1 MEWLFFIISYLDL
14 WLISFY
20 AVAIFNTFAAE
31 ENLLA
36 NQISTKHM
44 KTKQLFTFLIALL
57 LMQGAAIRTS
67 AADFVDDINATS
79 NKYAFGHRVIYEMN
93 VGMFTSEG
101 TFAAAQNKL
110 SDLKK
115 LGVDVI
121 WLMPIYPRGGGL
133 NSPYAATDFKSIKS
147 SYGNLN
153 NLKNFVNAAHNLNM
167 EVWLDWVPNHTAT
180 NAGWVSSH
188 PEYYTKSNG
197 NFVNPSGY
205 GDVYQLNYN
214 NSSLVNAMNDCLKY
228 WIQNAGIDGYR
239 CDFVSSSGIPD
250 SYWSSAIPLIKDYA
264 KNTCGKSNFYFLAE
278 CDLDADRKGQLNIG
292 WDYDYAWGFQAG
304 RLAYDIGGNGGGTY
318 GTTLKNSITNFFNN
332 GSYGNLDRM
341 MYLTNHD
348 QNWSSG
354 TLANMYGDNRYA
366 FTVLEFTLYGM
377 PLIYNGQEIGDNKKL
392 DYFNDSK
399 IDWNNVDYKM
409 KNTIRTLTALKH
421 SVDAFRDGKTTAGR
435 GELTWLTTDN
445 KSVLAYKRS
454 HNGSEAIVVLNLG
467 VAKDVTI
474 SGQPAGNY
482 TQWLDSKTIANGV
495 QRKSVSMGSS
505 YTFNMDY
512 RGYAVFVKD
521 GSSSSSGN
529 NSGSSAN
536 NSGTGKTNIYVKSNH
551 NNINIWAW
559 DSNGNSLN
567 SGSWPGATLGAA
579 DANGWRCASYDAS
592 SVSFKFSDSGNSES
606 GEYYNLSGNGY
617 FYYMGS
623 GLIKADEMPYS
634 NGQKVAYF
642 ARQGSED
649 DWSAVSCYAWNS
661 SGNAGLGGWP
671 GKACTQVGTVRYF
684 VNGTQVERKL
694 WKIDLSNVAE
704 GANLIFNNN
713 NNGQQLADKSCQY
726 GVFYS
731 DAAYSV
737 PVSST
742 SSSTS
747 TPSKTI
753 TVYVKSNYSN
763 INIYAWNSDGSNLG
777 GVDWPGLAASSVKN
791 GWHYVTF
798 TADKVNFKFNDNGA
812 NESGEYYNLTSDAY
826 FYYLGTALIK
836 ASEMKYNQGEKIAYF
851 ARQASEDDWSAAS
864 CYAWSGS
871 GNAGLGNWPGKA
883 CTQAGTVRYFV
894 NGTQVERKLW
904 KIDLSNVAEGANLIF
919 NNNNNGQQLADKSCQ
934 YGAFYTGNT
943 YTVPTWDTSAYAKA
957 FELFYDDEDTFSNT
971 TNAITTINGSRDDRG
986 EWFTLSGQRV
996 AKPTKGIYIHNGR
1009 KVVVR

>member
-1 MEWLFFIISYLDL
+1 MKIKHLMSI
-14 WLISFY
+14 
-20 AVAIFNTFAAE
+20 
-31 ENLLA
+31 LLA
-36 NQISTKHM
+36 WV
-44 KTKQLFTFLIALL
+44 LALGSFS
-57 LMQGAAIRTS
+57 QAS

-79 NKYAFGHRVIYEMN
+79 KKYGFGHRVIYEMN

-133 NSPYAATDFKSIKS
+133 NSPYAATDFKAIKS
-147 SYGNLN
+147 SYGNLS
-153 NLKNFVNAAHNLNM
+153 NLKSFVNKAHELNM
-167 EVWLDWVPNHTAT
+167 DVWLDWVPNHTAT

-188 PEYYTKSNG
+188 PEYYKKNG
-197 NFVNPSGY
+197 NNFVNPSGY
-205 GDVYQLNYN
+205 GDVYQLNYS
-214 NSSLVNAMNDCLKY
+214 NSGLVNAMNDCLKY

-239 CDFVSSSGIPD
+239 CDYVSSSGIPD

-264 KNTCGKSNFYFLAE
+264 KNTCGKSDFYFLAE

-348 QNWSSG
+348 QNWDNG

-377 PLIYNGQEIGDNKKL
+377 PLIYNGQEIGGSQKL
-392 DYFNDSK
+392 DYFNDTK
-399 IDWNNVDYKM
+399 VNWNNVDNKM

-421 SVDAFRDGKTTAGR
+421 EVDAFRDGKTPAGR

-445 KSVLAYKRS
+445 KSVLAYRRA

-467 VAKDVTI
+467 IEKDVTI
-474 SGQPAGNY
+474 SGVAAGNY

-495 QRKSVSMGSS
+495 QRKAVTLGTS

-521 GSSSSSGN
+521 SSSSSGSG
-529 NSGSSAN
+529 NSGGTAN
-536 NSGTGKTNIYVKSNH
+536 NSGNGKTNIYVKSNYSSV
-551 NNINIWAW
+551 NIWAW
-559 DSNGNSLN
+559 DSNGNALGS
-567 SGSWPGATLGAA
+567 SSWPGASLSAA

-592 SVSFKFSDSGNSES
+592 SVSFKFSNNGSNES

-617 FYYMGS
+617 FYYYG
-623 GLIKADEMPYS
+623 GALVKADEMPYTS
-634 NGQKVAYF
+634 GQKVAYF
-642 ARQGSED
+642 VRPGEES
-649 DWSAVSCYAWNS
+649 DWSSVNCYAWNG
-661 SGNAGLGGWP
+661 SGNAGLGSWP
-671 GKACTQVGTVRYF
+671 GKACTQAGIVRFY
-684 VNGTQVERKL
+684 VNGAQVEHKL
-694 WKIDLSNVAE
+694 WKIDLTGVSE

-713 NNGQQLADKSCQY
+713 NNGQQTADLSCKY
-726 GVFYS
+726 GTFYTPT
-731 DAAYSV
+731 AYTI
-737 PVSST
+737 PVSS
-742 SSSTS
+742 SASSTS
-747 TPSKTI
+747 APKTI
-753 TVYVKSNYSN
+753 TVYVKSNYN
-763 INIYAWNSDGSNLG
+763 DINVYAWNNDGSNLG
-777 GVDWPGLAASSVKN
+777 GIDWPGRSAASVNSN

-798 TADKVNFKFNDNGA
+798 TADNVNFKFNNNGS
-812 NESGEYYNLTSDAY
+812 NESGEYYNLKSDAY

-836 ASEMKYNQGEKIAYF
+836 ASEMKYNQGEKVAYF
-851 ARQASEDDWSAAS
+851 ARMGSEDDWSAAS

-904 KIDLSNVAEGANLIF
+904 KIDLTGVSEGANLIF
-919 NNNNNGQQLADKSCQ
+919 NNNNNGQQLADKSCK
-934 YGAFYTGNT
+934 YGAFYTGST
-943 YTVPTWDTSAYAKA
+943 YTVPVWDSSAYGKA
-957 FELFYDDEDTFSNT
+957 FDLFFDDDLESAAGAVTGIVTLRTQQAGND
-971 TNAITTINGSRDDRG
+971 A
-986 EWFTLSGQRV
+986 WYTLSGQRV
-996 AKPTKGIYIHNGR
+996 AQPSKGIYIHNGR
-1009 KVVVR
+1009 KVVVK